1 MVVVQVITYIVHRE
15 RVVVVGEMGWIIIG
29 WIVSNMNGKNLE
41 LFGMSEDEV
50 ERALEELKESD
61 GSD

>member
-1 MVVVQVITYIVHRE
+1 MK
-15 RVVVVGEMGWIIIG
+15 MGLIG
-29 WIVSNMNGKNLE
+29 RNYSAELRDKLGWELRIGYTNGKQLKKRLE

>member
-1 MVVVQVITYIVHRE
+1 MGLIGRDYSAGMRDKLRQKLRIVYT
-15 RVVVVGEMGWIIIG
+15 
-29 WIVSNMNGKNLE
+29 NGKQLKKRLE

>member
-1 MVVVQVITYIVHRE
+1 MGLIGRDYSAELKGKLGRE
-15 RVVVVGEMGWIIIG
+15 LRIG
-29 WIVSNMNGKNLE
+29 HTNGKQLKKRLE

>member
-1 MVVVQVITYIVHRE
+1 MGLIGRDYS
-15 RVVVVGEMGWIIIG
+15 VGLRDKLGQKLWIG
-29 WIVSNMNGKNLE
+29 YTNGKQLKKRLE

>member
-1 MVVVQVITYIVHRE
+1 MK
-15 RVVVVGEMGWIIIG
+15 MGLIG
-29 WIVSNMNGKNLE
+29 RDYSARLRDKLGQKLRIRYTNGKQLKRRLE
-41 LFGMSEDEV
+41 LFGMSENEV

>member
-1 MVVVQVITYIVHRE
+1 MK
-15 RVVVVGEMGWIIIG
+15 MGLIG
-29 WIVSNMNGKNLE
+29 RNYSAGLRDKLGQKLRIGYTNGKQLKKRLE
-41 LFGMSEDEV
+41 LFGISEDEV

>member
-1 MVVVQVITYIVHRE
+1 MK
-15 RVVVVGEMGWIIIG
+15 MGLIG
-29 WIVSNMNGKNLE
+29 RDYSAELRDKLGWELRIGYTNGKQLKKRLE

>member
-1 MVVVQVITYIVHRE
+1 MK
-15 RVVVVGEMGWIIIG
+15 MGLIG
-29 WIVSNMNGKNLE
+29 RDYSAGLRDKLGQKLRIEYTNGKQLKKRLE

-50 ERALEELKESD
+50 ERALKELKESD